1 MSRAVSTGRLDP
13 TLNRRM
19 KLFFA
24 VLGISLAG
32 SLPPGVLNT
41 GVVGLVA
48 GAGPF
53 AAAWF
58 GLGAIVAEM
67 GIVRVA
73 HAGMG
78 WLSRA
83 PRVPRWARIGLS
95 VLLVGVT
102 LLLAAKGGGSTR
114 YGQYPFLAG
123 LVLGTLNP
131 LHLPFWLGWT
141 VVLRKKN
148 ILAGGR
154 AEYDLFAVA
163 IGAGTALAFLVYG
176 TTGQLLLQW
185 WQTGGSIK

>member
-1 MSRAVSTGRLDP
+1 MTQ
-13 TLNRRM
+13 RM

-24 VLGISLAG
+24 VLGISFAG

-48 GAGPF
+48 GAGSF

-67 GIVRVA
+67 GIVRIA
-73 HAGMG
+73 HAGIG

-83 PRVPRWARIGLS
+83 PRVPRWMRIGLS
-95 VLLVGVT
+95 VGLVGLTV
-102 LLLAAKGGGSTR
+102 LLAMKSGGPTR

-141 VVLRKKN
+141 VVLRSKN
-148 ILAGGR
+148 ILAGAR
-154 AEYDLFAVA
+154 VEYDLFAIA

-176 TTGQLLLQW
+176 TAGELLLQW
-185 WQTGGSIK
+185 WHAGNPIK